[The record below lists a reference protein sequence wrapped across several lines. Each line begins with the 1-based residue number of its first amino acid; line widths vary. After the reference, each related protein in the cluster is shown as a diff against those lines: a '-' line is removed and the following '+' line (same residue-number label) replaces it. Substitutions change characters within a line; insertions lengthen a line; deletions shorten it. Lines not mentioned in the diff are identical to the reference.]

1 MSLREE
7 YKFHPI
13 SSWITRHPELRRG
26 VSCID
31 VDLLLDNHLPGHL
44 LWENHI
50 HGYCMHFEFKHK
62 DEDLGDAQESNIRM
76 IADVWSRSSPIR
88 YFEQYTTPMKYLGY
102 YVVVLASEKIT
113 NEHGICVVRFAG
125 HDEIPQEWQF
135 DDGAADVL
143 LKLCH
148 GKLL

>member
-13 SSWITRHPELRRG
+13 SSWINRHPELRRG
-26 VSCID
+26 FSCMD
-31 VDLLLDNHLPGHL
+31 VDLLL
-44 LWENHI
+44 ENHI
-50 HGYCMHFEFKHK
+50 LGYCMHFEFKHK